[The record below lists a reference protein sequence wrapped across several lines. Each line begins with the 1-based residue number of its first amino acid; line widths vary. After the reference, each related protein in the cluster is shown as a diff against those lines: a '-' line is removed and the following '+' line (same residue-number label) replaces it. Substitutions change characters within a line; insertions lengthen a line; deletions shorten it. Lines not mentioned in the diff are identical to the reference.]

1 MMIIIIIVIMAVIF
15 QTFLC
20 GWNLVLSFCFAEAA
34 ADNRPRWRRPAS
46 QINIFLVGNI
56 AFIIMASEFEEKKPG
71 KRSGAELWP
80 SSGLGM
86 GGPGAPG
93 ARLGGAGL
101 SGAAVVGL
109 KLTLSSKSVTLM
121 RLMSPTVGVWA
132 GVGGRG
138 QQRFR
143 RSHRCGAGR
152 GWDAVS
158 LRTRWRSGFLRMVI
172 CPDS

>member
-1 MMIIIIIVIMAVIF
+1 MMMMINIVIIVVIF

-46 QINIFLVGNI
+46 QINIFLVVDR

-121 RLMSPTVGVWA
+121 RLMSPTVG
-132 GVGGRG
+132 GRG
-138 QQRFR
+138 QQQFR

-158 LRTRWRSGFLRMVI
+158 SLRTRWRSGFLRMVI
-172 CPDS
+172 CQDS